1 MEYTN
6 LQLIAF
12 LLLYGILGW
21 CLETAYAVLKQRRFV
36 NRGFFSLPI
45 CPQYGVMMDILIIA
59 LPTLKDHL
67 ILQFLMTL
75 TVVSAVDYLSGALS
89 KRIWRKKFWA
99 YERSTLFGGEVKG
112 SALAAAKAAAVLVTA
127 LLIHPFVFLAVEL
140 IPETVLRLICAA
152 ALLVL
157 LADFLTILYVIR
169 RSVRADRLEEA
180 QQELFREQFS
190 RQDRLGGRI
199 CRAVWNRLNRAYPD
213 MEQMERPEEGKWVF
227 AKGICLDK
235 LFWVFIICAFLGDLI
250 ETLYCRVTGGVWM
263 SRSSVIYGWF
273 SIVWG
278 AGAVLLTV
286 VLQRLAKKDDR
297 YVFLA
302 GAVLGGVYEYMC
314 SLFTEVFLGTTFW
327 DYSWMPFN
335 IGGRTNLLYCIFW
348 GLLSVVWVKICYP
361 VISGWIEKLPPLKA
375 KAATWALILLMC
387 CDALLSAA
395 VMIRYVDRKAGE
407 EADNAVEIFLDANY
421 PDEMVERVWPNMKI
435 Q

>member
-1 MEYTN
+1 MEYTYW
-6 LQLIAF
+6 QLVAF
-12 LLLYGILGW
+12 LLFYGILGW
-21 CLETAYAVLKQRRFV
+21 CVETAYAALKQRRFV

-99 YERSTLFGGEVKG
+99 YERNTLFGGEVKG
-112 SALAAAKAAAVLVTA
+112 SALAVAKAVVVLVAA
-127 LLIHPFVFLAVEL
+127 LLLHPFVFLAVEL
-140 IPETVLRLICAA
+140 IPVFVLRFICMA

-157 LADFLTILYVIR
+157 LADFLTILFVIR
-169 RSVRADRLEEA
+169 KSVREDRLKEAREEFS
-180 QQELFREQFS
+180 QEQFS
-190 RQDRLGGRI
+190 RQDRLGGKI
-199 CRAVWNRLNRAYPD
+199 YRAVWKRLDRAYP
-213 MEQMERPEEGKWVF
+213 EMERLEGTGGGKPVF
-227 AKGICLDK
+227 ARGVCLDK

-250 ETLYCRVTGGVWM
+250 ETLYCRVTGGIWM

-278 AGAVLLTV
+278 AGAALLTV

-314 SLFTEVFLGTTFW
+314 SVFTEVFLGTTFW

-395 VMIRYVDRKAGE
+395 VMIRYVDRRAGE
-407 EADNAVEIFLDANY
+407 KADNAIEIFLDANY

>member
-1 MEYTN
+1 MEYTYW
-6 LQLIAF
+6 QLIAF
-12 LLLYGILGW
+12 LLFYGILGW
-21 CLETAYAVLKQRRFV
+21 CLETAYAALKQRRFV

-59 LPTLKDHL
+59 LPTLQGHL

-75 TVVSAVDYLSGALS
+75 TVVSVVDYLSGALA

-99 YERSTLFGGEVKG
+99 YERNTLFGGEVKG
-112 SALAAAKAAAVLVTA
+112 SALAAAKAVAVLVVA
-127 LLIHPFVFLAVEL
+127 LLLHPFVFLAVEL
-140 IPETVLRLICAA
+140 IPVFVLRFICTA

-157 LADFLTILYVIR
+157 LADFLTILFVIR
-169 RSVRADRLEEA
+169 RSARKDTLEEA
-180 QQELFREQFS
+180 RKEFSKEQFS

-199 CRAVWNRLNRAYPD
+199 YRAVWKRLERAYPG
-213 MEQMERPEEGKWVF
+213 MERMEGTDGGKLVF
-227 AKGICLDK
+227 ARGVCLDK

-278 AGAVLLTV
+278 AGAALLTV

-314 SLFTEVFLGTTFW
+314 SVFTEVFLGTTFW

-395 VMIRYVDRKAGE
+395 VMIRYVDRKAGGK
-407 EADNAVEIFLDANY
+407 ADNAMEIFLDANY

>member
-89 KRIWRKKFWA
+89 KRIWRKKFRA

-190 RQDRLGGRI
+190 RQNRLGGKI
-199 CRAVWNRLNRAYPD
+199 YRAMWKRLDRAYP
-213 MEQMERPEEGKWVF
+213 EMERIERPDSEKPVF
-227 AKGICLDK
+227 ARGICLDK

-361 VISGWIEKLPPLKA
+361 VISGRIEKLPPLKA

>member
-1 MEYTN
+1 MEYTGW
-6 LQLIAF
+6 QLVLF
-12 LLLYGILGW
+12 LLFYGVLGW
-21 CLETAYAVLKQRRFV
+21 CAETAYAAVKQKRFV
-36 NRGFFSLPI
+36 NRGFFSFPI

-75 TVVSAVDYLSGALS
+75 TVVSVVDYLSGALA
-89 KRIWRKKFWA
+89 KRIWRKKNWA
-99 YERSTLFGGEVKG
+99 YERNTLFGGEVKG
-112 SALAAAKAAAVLVTA
+112 SALAVAKAAAVLAAV
-127 LLIHPFVFLAVEL
+127 LLIHPFVFLAAEL
-140 IPETVLRLICAA
+140 IPPVILRLICAVM
-152 ALLVL
+152 LLVL
-157 LADFLTILYVIR
+157 LADFLTILFVIR
-169 RSVRADRLEEA
+169 RSIRQDAVDEA
-180 QQELFREQFS
+180 RQELFQEQFS

-199 CRAVWNRLNRAYPD
+199 YRAVWKRLDRAYPD
-213 MEQMERPEEGKWVF
+213 MERMEQPDGGKWVF
-227 AKGICLDK
+227 ARGVCLDK

-278 AGAVLLTV
+278 AGAALLTV

-314 SLFTEVFLGTTFW
+314 SVFTEVFLGTTFW

-348 GLLSVVWVKICYP
+348 GLLSVVWVKIIYP

-375 KAATWALILLMC
+375 KVGTWALILLMC

-395 VMIRYVDRKAGE
+395 VMIRYVDRKAGQ
-407 EADNAVEIFLDANY
+407 EAKNAIETFLDVNY
-421 PDEMVERVWPNMKI
+421 PDDMVERVWPNMKI